1 MDGRNEGWTHSL
13 NILIL
18 RKRFWYCLI
27 FFCPFNPMSCFGV
40 RSEPA
45 LENRRGDRK
54 KGKLTTKT
62 VQISQQ
68 HKKLDY
74 LFFLLSFPQS
84 QARRHT
90 QKKAKAELIV
100 NVFTEALAP
109 SDSESRE
116 TTLLSFLQHLLLL
129 PQRRR
134 HLRIDINKKKANER
148 CEKWF

>member
-1 MDGRNEGWTHSL
+1 M
-13 NILIL
+13 IL
-18 RKRFWYCLI
+18 FDF

-74 LFFLLSFPQS
+74 LFFLLSFSRS

-90 QKKAKAELIV
+90 QKKAKAKAELIV
-100 NVFTEALAP
+100 KVFTEALAP

-116 TTLLSFLQHLLLL
+116 STLLSFLHLLFL

-134 HLRIDINKKKANER
+134 HLRIDINKRRRTNGVR
-148 CEKWF
+148 NDFSH